1 MPLLEFDR
9 QARPLGPGVLTIG
22 SGPEAGW
29 RVVDHALAPIHAM
42 VTLGRDGRPH
52 LARPRDGIRILV
64 NGAPMDDASRVL
76 QPGDSVTLGEAT
88 FHVRATRRHDG
99 VTEAAY
105 LRDMSKGRAWVV
117 GDRLEVGR
125 DVACQVH
132 LADPDVS
139 RVHAELLR
147 AGDQVTVRP
156 KGGIVFLNGARVLGD
171 MELAEGDELGIGRT
185 MLRFTRE
192 TPVAAAVIDP
202 AAAAPARR
210 PSVGDARLLRA
221 QTSYMGVIQARE
233 SLARERRREWGR
245 VGRYVAIGVGIA
257 LGLAALATGRAS
269 VGLKSASPTV
279 KEAQARAPGR

>member
-9 QARPLGPGVLTIG
+9 QTRPLGPGVLTIG

-29 RVVDHALAPIHAM
+29 RVVDYALAPIHAM

-64 NGAPMDDASRVL
+64 NGVPMEDASRVL

-88 FHVRATRRHDG
+88 FHLRAARRHDG

-147 AGDQVTVRP
+147 AGDLVSVRP

-202 AAAAPARR
+202 VAVAARR
-210 PSVGDARLLRA
+210 PSVGDSRMLRA
-221 QTSYMGVIQARE
+221 QTSYMGVVQARE
-233 SLARERRREWGR
+233 SLARERRREWSR
-245 VGRYVAIGVGIA
+245 IGRYVAIGVGVA
-257 LGLAALATGRAS
+257 LAVAALVTGRAGA
-269 VGLKSASPTV
+269 GLESASPAV
-279 KEAQARAPGR
+279 REAQARSTGR